1 MKAGLYIRR
10 RKRSGILSRKRR
22 AINRSAKLVEQA
34 INDNPDMTIMEL
46 CKLSFDKGLRP
57 LISFKKNQTRS

>member
-46 CKLSFDKGLRP
+46 CRISFDRGLRP
-57 LISFKKNQTRS
+57 LITFKKNREGS